1 MVCIFAILVSVSV
14 FERRIEMIPA
24 DVERLFPTCRCW
36 LAVGC
41 SLWSVFKSS
50 FSRAKPLV

>member
-1 MVCIFAILVSVSV
+1 
-14 FERRIEMIPA
+14 MIPA